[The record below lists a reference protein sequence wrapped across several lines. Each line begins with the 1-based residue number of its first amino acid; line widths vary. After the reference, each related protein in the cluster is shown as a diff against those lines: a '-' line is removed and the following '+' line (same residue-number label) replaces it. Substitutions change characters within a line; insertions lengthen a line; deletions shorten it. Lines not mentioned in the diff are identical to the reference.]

1 MGSRLRRVQDAD
13 LKDKVVLVRVDHN
26 CVKDGV
32 IHDTFRVD
40 QSIATLYNIV
50 ERGGRP
56 ILMTHVNRPY
66 DKKSRQLTCRDEDA
80 VTAVVRYLQHKL
92 GVVFAVP
99 TFRVE
104 PGRGILDVDT
114 SVNWLI
120 EDLKHRRVG
129 GVYLPNTRWFE
140 GEEGLAASDADAARN
155 RFATQLAGL
164 ADVFV
169 NDAFGS
175 WQPHVSTYHVAKMLP
190 SCAGLLM
197 QKEVDALSALTTP
210 VRPFL
215 AVIAGSKLD
224 TKMGC
229 IKAIAEKADHVMLG
243 GQLYNAYI
251 AAKFGVKI
259 KGVDES
265 DVAIARTQ
273 LLVPEVERKLVPLG
287 VVIESDALDGCGCVP
302 VAGKCGVIGD
312 GMMVRARRLA
322 DLKPGETTGYFLDV
336 SAESFRDARVTE
348 VIANAKTIFV
358 NAVMG
363 LTSAGFHEGTAALDA
378 AIASNVEARKYFGGG
393 DTLQEFKSLSPGLYM
408 TALECPSYYLFTGG
422 GTVLKALELGDATKL
437 PCVELLLAAEG
448 ETRSK
453 APAPKCMA
461 LESCDCGPTPA

>member
-1 MGSRLRRVQDAD
+1 MTARSLRRVQDAD
-13 LKDKVVLVRVDHN
+13 LRDKVVLVRVDHN

-56 ILMTHVNRPY
+56 ILMTHVNRPF
-66 DKKSRQLTCRDEDA
+66 DKKRKEISCRDEDS

-140 GEEGLAASDADAARN
+140 GEEGLAAADAVAARE

-175 WQPHVSTYHVAKMLP
+175 WQPHVSTFHVAKLLP
-190 SCAGLLM
+190 SYAGLLM
-197 QKEVDALSALTTP
+197 QKEVQALSALTEP
-210 VRPFL
+210 RRPFL

-229 IKAIAEKADHVMLG
+229 VEAIAKKADHVMLG

-251 AAKFGVKI
+251 AAKFGVTI
-259 KGVDES
+259 AGVDPL
-265 DVAIARTQ
+265 DVEIAKSQ
-273 LLVPEVERKLVPLG
+273 LLVPEVERKLVPLST
-287 VVIESDALDGCGCVP
+287 VIESDSLDGCGCVP
-302 VAGKCGVIGD
+302 VAGKCGSGD
-312 GMMVRARRLA
+312 GDRIRARRLA

-336 SAESFRDARVTE
+336 SAESFKDARVAE
-348 VIANAKTIFV
+348 VIAGAKTIFV

-363 LTSAGFHEGTAALDA
+363 LTPAGFHEGTAALDA
-378 AIASNVEARKYFGGG
+378 AIASNVDARKYFGGG
-393 DTLQEFKSLSPGLYM
+393 DTLQEFKSLSPGLFM

-422 GTVLKALELGDATKL
+422 GTVLKALELGGATKL
-437 PCVELLLAAEG
+437 PCVELLTAADG
-448 ETRSK
+448 EEPSRLEK
-453 APAPKCMA
+453 PKCMA

>member
-99 TFRVE
+99 TFRIE
-104 PGRGILDVDT
+104 PARGILDVDT

-175 WQPHVSTYHVAKMLP
+175 
-190 SCAGLLM
+190 
-197 QKEVDALSALTTP
+197 
-210 VRPFL
+210 
-215 AVIAGSKLD
+215 
-224 TKMGC
+224 
-229 IKAIAEKADHVMLG
+229 
-243 GQLYNAYI
+243 
-251 AAKFGVKI
+251 
-259 KGVDES
+259 
-265 DVAIARTQ
+265 
-273 LLVPEVERKLVPLG
+273 
-287 VVIESDALDGCGCVP
+287 
-302 VAGKCGVIGD
+302 
-312 GMMVRARRLA
+312 
-322 DLKPGETTGYFLDV
+322 
-336 SAESFRDARVTE
+336 
-348 VIANAKTIFV
+348 
-358 NAVMG
+358 
-363 LTSAGFHEGTAALDA
+363 
-378 AIASNVEARKYFGGG
+378 
-393 DTLQEFKSLSPGLYM
+393 
-408 TALECPSYYLFTGG
+408 
-422 GTVLKALELGDATKL
+422 
-437 PCVELLLAAEG
+437 
-448 ETRSK
+448 
-453 APAPKCMA
+453 
-461 LESCDCGPTPA
+461 